1 MTAFLHALAFVVGL
15 LIVLRTLLSA
25 LRTFVLP
32 RAALDKIVRTLFRM
46 LRVAFNLVM
55 RLAPDYRRRDD
66 IMALYGPIGL
76 VVLVPTLLA
85 FLEIGFA
92 LMFWGMGVEP
102 PFRAF
107 TLSGSSLLTLGFVTA
122 DNTGEYVLAFM
133 EAASGTFLTAVLI
146 SYLPT
151 IYSVFSKRESLVNAL
166 EVRAGSPPSAVT
178 LIERS
183 FIVRRLDADD
193 LDRLW
198 RDWNAWFME
207 LEESHTSLSVL
218 PFFRSQQPNRSW
230 ITSAGAV
237 LDGAALVR
245 STVDIALNPQAD
257 LMIRSGYLA
266 LKYVGLSYRFK
277 YAQNPSYPAHPIS
290 VTREEFDRA
299 YARLA
304 RAGVPMK
311 PNLDE
316 CWLDFAG
323 WRVNYDAQLLDLCAL
338 VMSPEAP
345 WSGDRCQGRFKLT
358 PTFKDRNIV
367 LDSASSADANSED
380 ALPDSVAPDG

>member
-1 MTAFLHALAFVVGL
+1 MPTFLHALAFVAGL

-32 RAALDKIVRTLFRM
+32 RAALDKIVRTLFRL
-46 LRVAFNLVM
+46 LRIVFNLAM

-85 FLEIGFA
+85 FMEIGFA
-92 LMFWGMGVEP
+92 LMLWGVGVESV
-102 PFRAF
+102 FRAL

-122 DNTGEYVLAFM
+122 NTPAEYVLAFL

-178 LIERS
+178 MIERS
-183 FIVRRLDADD
+183 FLVRKLDEDD
-193 LDRLW
+193 LNRLW

-237 LDGAALVR
+237 LDGAALIR
-245 STVDIALNPQAD
+245 SSVDITFNPQAD

-266 LKYVGLSYRFK
+266 LKYIGTSYGFS
-277 YAQNPSYPAHPIS
+277 YTPNPAYPAQPIS
-290 VTREEFDRA
+290 VTRDEFDRA

-311 PNLDE
+311 PNLE
-316 CWLDFAG
+316 QCWLSFAG

-345 WSGDRCQGRFKLT
+345 WSGDRCQGRFRLT
-358 PTFKDRNIV
+358 PVFKDRNIV
-367 LDSASSADANSED
+367 LDSESSADANSED
-380 ALPDSVAPDG
+380 ALPDSVIPGA

>member
-1 MTAFLHALAFVVGL
+1 MIVVIRALVFILGL
-15 LIVLRTLLSA
+15 IIVLRTLLSVV
-25 LRTFVLP
+25 RTFVLP
-32 RAALDKIVRTLFRM
+32 RAALDRIVRTIFRV
-46 LRVAFNLVM
+46 LRMTFNVAMHF
-55 RLAPDYRRRDD
+55 APDYRRRDA

-76 VVLVPTLLA
+76 ILLVPILLVL
-85 FLEIGFA
+85 LELGYA
-92 LMFWGMGVEP
+92 MMFWGIGVETF
-102 PFRAF
+102 FRAF

-122 DNTGEYVLAFM
+122 DSVGEYVLAFL

-151 IYSVFSKRESLVNAL
+151 IYSVFAKRESLVNAL

-183 FIVRRLDADD
+183 FLVRKLDAED

-198 RDWNAWFME
+198 RDWNAWYME

-237 LDGAALVR
+237 LDGAALLR
-245 STVDIALNPQAD
+245 SSVDIALNPQAD
-257 LMIRSGYLA
+257 LTIRSGYLA
-266 LKYVGLSYRFK
+266 LKYIGISYGFQ
-277 YAQNPSYPAHPIS
+277 YHPSPVFPAQPIS
-290 VTREEFDRA
+290 VARAEFDDA
-299 YARLA
+299 YTRLKE
-304 RAGVPMK
+304 AGVPMK
-311 PNLDE
+311 PNQE
-316 CWLDFAG
+316 QCWLDFAG

-345 WSGDRCQGRFKLT
+345 WSGDRCQGRFRFT
-358 PTFKDRNIV
+358 PVFKDRNIV
-367 LDSASSADANSED
+367 LDSASSADANSVD
-380 ALPDSVAPDG
+380 ALPDSVAPGA